1 MKFGIYRNYMEN
13 TWAAGSDGGTT
24 IVYFDEIRIGKS
36 KDEVLKN
43 LSFLPEQEFK
53 YKMSEIDLIEE
64 EIERLK
70 KEVIENYDIEKSKE
84 IKKLKRKL
92 RSLRSEG

>member
-1 MKFGIYRNYMEN
+1 MVPQFGKKVRNL
-13 TWAAGSDGGTT
+13 TT
-24 IVYFDEIRIGKS
+24 IIYFDEIRIGKS
-36 KDEVLKN
+36 KDEVLKD

>member
-1 MKFGIYRNYMEN
+1 
-13 TWAAGSDGGTT
+13 
-24 IVYFDEIRIGKS
+24 
-36 KDEVLKN
+36 
-43 LSFLPEQEFK
+43 
-53 YKMSEIDLIEE
+53 MSEIDLIEE

-92 RSLRSEG
+92 RSLSSEG

>member
-1 MKFGIYRNYMEN
+1 MYKRQ
-13 TWAAGSDGGTT
+13 AGSDGGTT
-24 IVYFDEIRIGKS
+24 IIYFDEIRIGKS
-36 KDEVLKN
+36 KDDVLKD
-43 LSFLPEQEFK
+43 LGILPEQEFK

-84 IKKLKRKL
+84 VKKLKRKL